1 MTAIGVIILLTQIL
15 PSLGYN
21 PKEDLEYVNQ
31 FKPQAEEIILQNIL
45 KDVEGIDFVY
55 LDDGDVVR
63 HKLVKDIINAYDRYI
78 PEEASP
84 VSVKRSSSKKSSD

>member
-45 KDVEGIDFVY
+45 KDVTSNIQSQNY
-55 LDDGDVVR
+55 
-63 HKLVKDIINAYDRYI
+63 
-78 PEEASP
+78 
-84 VSVKRSSSKKSSD
+84 RSLKA

>member
-31 FKPQAEEIILQNIL
+31 FKPQAEEIIFENIL
-45 KDVEGIDFVY
+45 KDEAGERILVLEDFKENDQIEY
-55 LDDGDVVR
+55 IEFLR
-63 HKLVKDIINAYDRYI
+63 NARFQLVGYRRYR
-78 PEEASP
+78 A
-84 VSVKRSSSKKSSD
+84 